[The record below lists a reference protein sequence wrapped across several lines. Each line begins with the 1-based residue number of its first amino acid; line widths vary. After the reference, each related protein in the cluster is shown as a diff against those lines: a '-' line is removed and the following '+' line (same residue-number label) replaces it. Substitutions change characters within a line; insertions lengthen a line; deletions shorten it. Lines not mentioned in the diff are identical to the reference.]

1 MDIDWFAIDVDQ
13 NIALFAS
20 GGGILPAT
28 ILELE
33 EAIYHEVI
41 KFMRALPE
49 IADNNIWI
57 NQNIDVIKSLQTV
70 EQRNRYLEDYVFMAK
85 KGLIVFDKTV
95 LMAEMDYKYHLVAL
109 PAIKLDYQDLPES
122 ILNIV
127 SRTRS
132 QSSLSGKDFFF
143 TNEIL

>member
-1 MDIDWFAIDVDQ
+1 
-13 NIALFAS
+13 
-20 GGGILPAT
+20 
-28 ILELE
+28 
-33 EAIYHEVI
+33 
-41 KFMRALPE
+41 MRALPE

-57 NQNIDVIKSLQTV
+57 NPNIDVIKSLQTV

-95 LMAEMDYKYHLVAL
+95 LMAETDYEYHLVAL

-122 ILNIV
+122 IFNIV